1 MDKYIIFRQLMD
13 LVSDHAD
20 VVDANLN
27 TWNGGMLVQGE
38 ADGETIAIEV
48 TIKKKEEDK
57 DA

>member
-1 MDKYIIFRQLMD
+1 MDKYIIFRKLMD

-20 VVDANLN
+20 VVDANLK

-38 ADGETIAIEV
+38 TDGEAITIEV
-48 TIKKKEEDK
+48 TINKKEEDK